1 MQATIVQPKTCMIMK
16 TRAYLSLG
24 ALLLFLAPLGCS
36 DKAESPAPETPPEEQ
51 PTPEPEKPEFVDANK
66 SMEEYMKT
74 EDPDCYYTYFRMQNA
89 SQENVIFFISTKMS
103 ASGDMIRIAPGEQ
116 GTWGQTMEKMSWI
129 DDNDVLV
136 KNLDALG
143 FVELYFNVPPA
154 EDINYR
160 LVSYRDDTC
169 AMYSFFE
176 PMTEAQHGTPR
187 DQSAW
192 VLEEFPDRPNAVRW
206 TYRITDKDYKEAVRQ
221 TLKRWADRDE
231 EKQ

>member
-1 MQATIVQPKTCMIMK
+1 MK
-16 TRAYLSLG
+16 ARVYLSLG

-36 DKAESPAPETPPEEQ
+36 DKAESPAPEAPPEEQ
-51 PTPEPEKPEFVDANK
+51 PTPEPEPEKPEFVDANK

-169 AMYSFFE
+169 AMYSFFD
-176 PMTEAQHGTPR
+176 PMTELQRGTPR
-187 DQSAW
+187 DQLQW
-192 VLEEFPDRPNAVRW
+192 VSEKVDGNSVRW
-206 TYRITDKDYKEAVRQ
+206 TYRITNGDHDEAVRQ
-221 TLKRWADRDE
+221 TLERWAEKEDE
-231 EKQ
+231 EE

>member
-1 MQATIVQPKTCMIMK
+1 
-16 TRAYLSLG
+16 
-24 ALLLFLAPLGCS
+24 
-36 DKAESPAPETPPEEQ
+36 
-51 PTPEPEKPEFVDANK
+51 
-66 SMEEYMKT
+66 
-74 EDPDCYYTYFRMQNA
+74 
-89 SQENVIFFISTKMS
+89 
-103 ASGDMIRIAPGEQ
+103 
-116 GTWGQTMEKMSWI
+116 MEKMSWI

-187 DQSAW
+187 D
-192 VLEEFPDRPNAVRW
+192 
-206 TYRITDKDYKEAVRQ
+206 KDYKEAVRQ
-221 TLKRWADRDE
+221 TLERWADRDE
-231 EKQ
+231 EEKE

>member
-1 MQATIVQPKTCMIMK
+1 
-16 TRAYLSLG
+16 
-24 ALLLFLAPLGCS
+24 
-36 DKAESPAPETPPEEQ
+36 
-51 PTPEPEKPEFVDANK
+51 
-66 SMEEYMKT
+66 
-74 EDPDCYYTYFRMQNA
+74 
-89 SQENVIFFISTKMS
+89 
-103 ASGDMIRIAPGEQ
+103 
-116 GTWGQTMEKMSWI
+116 MEKMPWI
-129 DDNDVLV
+129 DYNDVLA

-143 FVELYFNVPPA
+143 FVELYFNPDL
-154 EDINYR
+154 EGR
-160 LVSYRDDTC
+160 LSGICWLELDTC
-169 AMYSFFE
+169 AQYSFFE